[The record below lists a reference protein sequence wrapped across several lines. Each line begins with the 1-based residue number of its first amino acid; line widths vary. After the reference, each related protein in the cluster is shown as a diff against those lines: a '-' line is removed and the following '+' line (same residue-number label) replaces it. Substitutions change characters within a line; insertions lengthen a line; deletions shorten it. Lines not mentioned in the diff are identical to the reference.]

1 MGTLEPPVRETPS
14 DASLPEPLAPAALR
28 GLLLVAA
35 GCLFTGMAVWTL
47 VLDPRPTP
55 APWDGWRLRD
65 VILTL
70 AGAYCLR
77 GMAGGVWT
85 VVLMDLGRRGW
96 APVPTLTRNLG
107 SAAWQTLACLVAVGA
122 FALAPYGLDI
132 GALGLTPASP
142 AWLAAGAAAGFVAGP
157 GLLVGFAL
165 LVRAMGQRLP
175 LESKQLE
182 FLAPNDST
190 EARPWAAVAGMVLVA
205 AVLGPFAEEV
215 LFRGVVYPGLRNLL
229 GPWAAVPL
237 SAALF
242 GLGHRYMGWT
252 GVWVTGVVG
261 VVLSLLVEFS
271 ASLWPAV
278 LAHVLVNSKLV
289 LVYIPWFRPAVPA
302 ASGTPRTEVSE

>member
-1 MGTLEPPVRETPS
+1 MGEPDPPPA
-14 DASLPEPLAPAALR
+14 DDAPAAPMAPAAVR
-28 GLLLVAA
+28 GLLMVAA
-35 GCLFTGMAVWTL
+35 GCLFAGMALWTL

-55 APWDGWRLRD
+55 APWDGWGLRD
-65 VILTL
+65 AILTL
-70 AGAYCLR
+70 AAAYCLR

-85 VVLMDLGRRGW
+85 VVLMDLESRGW
-96 APVPTLTRNLG
+96 TRAPTLTRNLG
-107 SAAWQTLACLVAVGA
+107 GAAWQTLACLVAVGA
-122 FALAPYGLDI
+122 FALAPYGLDV
-132 GALGLTPASP
+132 GALGLVPASP
-142 AWLAAGAAAGFVAGP
+142 GWLAAGAAAGFVAGP

-175 LESKQLE
+175 LEGKQLE

-205 AVLGPFAEEV
+205 VVLGPFAEEV
-215 LFRGVVYPGLRNLL
+215 LFRGVVYPGLRNVL

-237 SAALF
+237 SALLF

-261 VVLSLLVEFS
+261 VILALLVEFS
-271 ASLWPAV
+271 GSVWPAV

-289 LVYIPWFRPAVPA
+289 LAYMPWFRPVAPA
-302 ASGTPRTEVSE
+302 AARALRTEVSE